1 MKLWI
6 ARDKS
11 GSLYLFKKK
20 PVLVTF
26 DGVEVFDS
34 NEEYFEIDS
43 HLYSSVTVENSPQQV
58 EIKLIEDE

>member
-6 ARDKS
+6 ARDKG

-43 HLYSSVTVENSPQQV
+43 KLYSSVTVENSPKEV
-58 EIKLIEDE
+58 TITLNDD